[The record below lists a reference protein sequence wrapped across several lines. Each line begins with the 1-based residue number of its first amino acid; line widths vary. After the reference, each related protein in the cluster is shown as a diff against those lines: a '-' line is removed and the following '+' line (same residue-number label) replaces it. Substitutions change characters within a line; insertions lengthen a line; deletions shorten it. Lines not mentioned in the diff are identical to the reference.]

1 MRMPCAAAGAAA
13 GATFLWYHGQSPTSQ
28 LYGATIARV
37 PGAGARI
44 ALTYDDGP
52 NPRVTPLLLGML
64 ERHGAKATFFSVGR
78 FAAREPALLRELA
91 AGGHAVGN
99 HTWSHPSLP
108 RRRAG
113 EVREE
118 LRRTRDAIEAAGV
131 ELATVDGAALMRPP
145 YGRRRPGTLRTLR
158 AAGYVPV
165 LWSVTGWDWRARE
178 TAATIAARGE
188 RARGGDVVLLHD
200 GHHRTPAADRFRS
213 LAATE
218 AILAA
223 LGAQGVQFVTVP
235 ELVAAARA
243 GGAA

>member
-1 MRMPCAAAGAAA
+1 MRMPLAAAGAAA
-13 GATFLWYHGQSPTSQ
+13 GATFLWHHGQSPTSQ
-28 LYGATIARV
+28 VYGATIARV
-37 PGAGARI
+37 PDAGPRV

-52 NPRVTPLLLGML
+52 NPRVTPLLLAIL

-78 FAAREPALLRELA
+78 FAAREPQLLRELA

-99 HTWSHPSLP
+99 HTWSHPPLP
-108 RRRAG
+108 RCRAG
-113 EVREE
+113 QVRDE

-145 YGRRRPGTLRTLR
+145 YGRRRPGTLRTVR

-165 LWSVTGWDWRARE
+165 LWSVTGWDWRPRE
-178 TAATIAARGE
+178 TAATIAARCE
-188 RARGGDVVLLHD
+188 RARGGDIVLLHD
-200 GHHRTPAADRFRS
+200 GRHRTPAADRFRS

-218 AILAA
+218 AILSA
-223 LGAQGVQFVTVP
+223 LGTRGVEFVTVP
-235 ELVAAARA
+235 ELVAAGRA